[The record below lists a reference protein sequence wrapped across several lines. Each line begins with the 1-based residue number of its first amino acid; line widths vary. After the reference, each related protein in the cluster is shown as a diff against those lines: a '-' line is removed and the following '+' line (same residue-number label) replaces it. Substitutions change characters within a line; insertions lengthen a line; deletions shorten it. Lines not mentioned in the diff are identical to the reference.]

1 MKSFNDY
8 LKEAALSAKQKKIAK
23 IAGDK
28 DKIDAADLAAL
39 RNGKKPVDEAS
50 CSGKDMKKEELV
62 GNQHKLDKNKNG
74 KLDAHDFKLLR
85 KEDTEQIDELKAS
98 TLTSYVKKAAA
109 SLDKS
114 HNSANKAYKKYDDTG
129 DDKDIASGDKAHA
142 TYNKRH
148 AGMSTALKSLS
159 KKANDSAL
167 GEETE
172 LDEATQHE
180 ASHMDSADH
189 VYANSDSPGHEDRKD
204 YKEHM
209 KKHFNVI
216 TKFHDNG
223 DTVEHHGS
231 HKDIAAVKK
240 HIDHLN
246 KQHGSVSSGTDFSG
260 HETHNVNESA
270 EQIDEISKD
279 TLKSYIPKAAKSSRI
294 HGMISTDYKNRSDRV
309 RKPGLKKALANLS
322 QKYKS
327 KAWSREDMI
336 GKAVNKLTK
345 EDVQIDEGKMK
356 ELSMDLKDMSH
367 DEFHKQYGKPKS
379 HFDPTN
385 FKKPVEPGK
394 GMDRAKA
401 LAQRGMQSLSKEE
414 VEQIEEKA
422 AQLGYSATRKD
433 FQMVAKLIKGHESAE
448 KRKELATHHA
458 GIFAKQNP
466 RFDHAKFMKA
476 AGVNEEVEQEMSPY
490 LKATL
495 QVMDEAKIDDL
506 RDAQKLRA
514 ATKSAYDKDYKA
526 DTSHPSITVNKGTA
540 YGGAAQKDDVNSDE
554 NPIKKYDHGERGRP
568 AGYKTG
574 AGGYIHGK
582 GKAGRPH
589 GSKSG
594 ARLKG
599 SKKDDDESGGIPTH
613 TLHLPNS
620 NK

>member
-1 MKSFNDY
+1 
-8 LKEAALSAKQKKIAK
+8 
-23 IAGDK
+23 
-28 DKIDAADLAAL
+28 
-39 RNGKKPVDEAS
+39 
-50 CSGKDMKKEELV
+50 
-62 GNQHKLDKNKNG
+62 
-74 KLDAHDFKLLR
+74 
-85 KEDTEQIDELKAS
+85 
-98 TLTSYVKKAAA
+98 
-109 SLDKS
+109 
-114 HNSANKAYKKYDDTG
+114 
-129 DDKDIASGDKAHA
+129 
-142 TYNKRH
+142 
-148 AGMSTALKSLS
+148 
-159 KKANDSAL
+159 
-167 GEETE
+167 
-172 LDEATQHE
+172 
-180 ASHMDSADH
+180 
-189 VYANSDSPGHEDRKD
+189 
-204 YKEHM
+204 
-209 KKHFNVI
+209 
-216 TKFHDNG
+216 
-223 DTVEHHGS
+223 
-231 HKDIAAVKK
+231 
-240 HIDHLN
+240 
-246 KQHGSVSSGTDFSG
+246 
-260 HETHNVNESA
+260 
-270 EQIDEISKD
+270 
-279 TLKSYIPKAAKSSRI
+279 
-294 HGMISTDYKNRSDRV
+294 
-309 RKPGLKKALANLS
+309 
-322 QKYKS
+322 
-327 KAWSREDMI
+327 MI

-345 EDVQIDEGKMK
+345 EDVQIDEGRMKDIYTDMMHHATKKGYSSHKEFTSADYDTVGKQHGISGK
-356 ELSMDLKDMSH
+356 ELAVLAGHKTAAKVANEAVDTVKKDASGKVTSWSHEGDWKKSTDKKNPAGKVANLAGQALK
-367 DEFHKQYGKPKS
+367 K
-379 HFDPTN
+379 T
-385 FKKPVEPGK
+385 
-394 GMDRAKA
+394 
-401 LAQRGMQSLSKEE
+401 QSLSKEE

-594 ARLKG
+594 ARLRG